1 MSKETVRVPDI
12 GGVDAAEVVEVLVAV
27 GDAVERDQGLV
38 VLESDKA
45 SLEIPSTVAGT
56 VVELL
61 AGEGAQ
67 LAEGDPVAVIET
79 GGEDGGEAPAAEPAQ
94 EPGEEPREE
103 PAAAAAA
110 APDADGEASSA
121 AGAPQGSAAGE
132 AGGGEATSTTVSV
145 PDIGTDDAV
154 DVVEV
159 SISVGASISEGDTLI
174 VLESDKASMEV
185 PATLAG
191 TVTEVLVT
199 EGQQVRQGDPIARV
213 AGAAA
218 AAEAAPAQPPAEAT
232 PQRPA
237 ASASPPGA
245 DSRGAAKPVAPPPEA
260 PPAAAGSTPQTYA
273 GPAVRRLAREFGVPL
288 EKVSGSGPKGRVR
301 CPRWISHSSVPSR
314 SSRAARSTA

>member
-232 PQRPA
+232 PR
-237 ASASPPGA
+237 
-245 DSRGAAKPVAPPPEA
+245 PPP
-260 PPAAAGSTPQTYA
+260 STS
-273 GPAVRRLAREFGVPL
+273 
-288 EKVSGSGPKGRVR
+288 SG
-301 CPRWISHSSVPSR
+301 R
-314 SSRAARSTA
+314 S